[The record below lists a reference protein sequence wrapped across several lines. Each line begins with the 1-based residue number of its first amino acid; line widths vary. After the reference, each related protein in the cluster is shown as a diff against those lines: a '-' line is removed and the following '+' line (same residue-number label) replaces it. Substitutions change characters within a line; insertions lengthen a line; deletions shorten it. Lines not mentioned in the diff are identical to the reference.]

1 MRQTYEDLYLILLKC
16 KSFPEFSTR
25 RLCCVHI
32 LQIPHIACSRYPAA
46 LSGPLYPEGLPI
58 WPQSKLAAVISEQRL
73 STAVLA
79 YSDLALADVAQLGAA
94 VRAAGA
100 NFMLLGR

>member
-1 MRQTYEDLYLILLKC
+1 MVHLI
-16 KSFPEFSTR
+16 TA
-25 RLCCVHI
+25 LCCSACA

-46 LSGPLYPEGLPI
+46 LSGPLYPDGLPI
-58 WPQSKLAAVISEQRL
+58 WPQSNLEAVISEQRV

-79 YSDLALADVAQLGAA
+79 YSDLALTDVSELGAK